1 MRMNTSGINVAPP
14 FSIARTASI
23 IPAFAA
29 AFIALS
35 SFQTRADTIALSFTG
50 GSPAL
55 ANQSQTAGWE
65 FSLSNP
71 ILLTQLGLWDRFDNG
86 LVESH
91 VVTVWTST
99 GTEVAQAT
107 IPAGASATLT
117 DGFRYVSLV
126 NSIVLP
132 AGDYTIGA
140 FYNLNSG
147 DLAVVGAST
156 VSTASG
162 VTYGGSRLAFG
173 DAFPTGD
180 AGGNPNS
187 YFGPNFQFT
196 TPTSA
201 PDAGSAW
208 TLLLA
213 SLAATLGLKVALPK
227 KV

>member
-1 MRMNTSGINVAPP
+1 M
-14 FSIARTASI
+14 
-23 IPAFAA
+23 
-29 AFIALS
+29 
-35 SFQTRADTIALSFTG
+35 
-50 GSPAL
+50 
-55 ANQSQTAGWE
+55 
-65 FSLSNP
+65 
-71 ILLTQLGLWDRFDNG
+71 
-86 LVESH
+86 
-91 VVTVWTST
+91 
-99 GTEVAQAT
+99 
-107 IPAGASATLT
+107 
-117 DGFRYVSLV
+117 

-140 FYNLNSG
+140 FYNINSG

-196 TPTSA
+196 TPTSV
-201 PDAGSAW
+201 PDAGSTW
-208 TLLLA
+208 TVLLA
-213 SLAATLGLKVALPK
+213 SLAATLGLKVVLPK